1 MLEEIR
7 PHLENAGKSWLE
19 LVFQGSIP
27 THLKPALCSLCI
39 MAAVGLQYTKN
50 PIPALGFQSSGED
63 GSYEFVSVFYESAR
77 HLLESVIE
85 VNVLEAMKVCAA
97 LCVFNTIGHATVAM
111 AYADMGINFVL
122 SLGPTLQYRPKSLSE
137 NAWIQYKR
145 VARILVTLR
154 SWLIATLGYIHKENV
169 ALQTG
174 IHWLVD
180 GQDLTPNETIQ
191 QELNKVVQLE
201 ANLLRTIDR
210 FTAYMSCLTL
220 LHSVAQMQLHEYPQA
235 SWQKELG
242 HARSCLRVLEHCSKA
257 DKVAA
262 NFVEVTSGHYNTL
275 AAQIEDTHDIDV
287 YDSPDSFDYL
297 FSIPTSSH
305 PQLQRTSQDLLRRVS
320 SPWDTPSSLHDETT
334 LRAGLGAHVTLLFNN
349 SPAKEQQSWS
359 TVEMALSGMP
369 SGQFVGSS
377 QPHGWDVFLNLN
389 TM

>member
-1 MLEEIR
+1 MQHCLTSDRYLQTKSKEEVGDALSAIQAGANPSEVVEAIKNRTSASNRTLDSSTASSTNTPIETRRTLDHGSSSSSSQLSRQSAQSSSSPYSDSSRPPHEIATTSLSTESTSGPGVVMMGSSLQRTIDCLERGAAAIFHIYDQVEAKRMLDEIR

-19 LVFQGSIP
+19 LVFEGSIP

-63 GSYEFVSVFYESAR
+63 GSHEFVSVFYEGAR

-145 VARILVTLR
+145 VARTLVTLR

-169 ALQTG
+169 ALQAG

-180 GQDLTPNETIQ
+180 ARDLTPNETIQ
-191 QELNKVVQLE
+191 QELNKVVQIE

-210 FTAYMSCLTL
+210 
-220 LHSVAQMQLHEYPQA
+220 
-235 SWQKELG
+235 
-242 HARSCLRVLEHCSKA
+242 
-257 DKVAA
+257 
-262 NFVEVTSGHYNTL
+262 
-275 AAQIEDTHDIDV
+275 
-287 YDSPDSFDYL
+287 
-297 FSIPTSSH
+297 
-305 PQLQRTSQDLLRRVS
+305 
-320 SPWDTPSSLHDETT
+320 
-334 LRAGLGAHVTLLFNN
+334 
-349 SPAKEQQSWS
+349 
-359 TVEMALSGMP
+359 
-369 SGQFVGSS
+369 
-377 QPHGWDVFLNLN
+377 
-389 TM
+389 